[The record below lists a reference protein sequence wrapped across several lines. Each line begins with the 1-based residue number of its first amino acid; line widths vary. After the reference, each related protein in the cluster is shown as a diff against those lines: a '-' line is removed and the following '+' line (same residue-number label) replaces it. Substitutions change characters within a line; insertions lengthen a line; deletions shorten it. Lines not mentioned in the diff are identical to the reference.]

1 MIRSYQ
7 RNLLWRRKQTINYV
21 RKFSGKGRLE
31 WALECLPIG
40 TLFLFYM
47 ILPFKKTPNC
57 IIWQFKNILKF
68 EIFKNHHL
76 SFHIHFL
83 PIGPVC
89 VLSHICDPM
98 NYIAFQAPLSME
110 SSTEGYW
117 SGLSFTTPGDLPN
130 PGVKPMSFSIS
141 CIGRQILY
149 HCATREAPNRPYDS
163 TKQ

>member
-47 ILPFKKTPNC
+47 ILPFKKSPNC

-68 EIFKNHHL
+68 EFFKNHHL

-98 NYIAFQAPLSME
+98 NYSLPG
-110 SSTEGYW
+110 SSVHGIFHRRILEWFVIYYSRGSSQPRGQTH
-117 SGLSFTTPGDLPN
+117 
-130 PGVKPMSFSIS
+130 VFSIS